1 MAKKLNFTEN
11 AIHEL
16 RWEGLLHDI
25 GKIGI
30 PDSVLNKPGKLTEEE
45 FNLIKSHAKI
55 GGEILSQSS
64 ELKNASLTTRHHHE
78 RYDGKGYPLGLKG
91 EEIPL
96 NARIIAISDSYDAM
110 NSNRIYRKS
119 LSKEVIKKELE
130 MNRGTQFDPY
140 LLDAFIEL
148 LNDGTLDRVEK
159 EALEY
164 AL

>member
-1 MAKKLNFTEN
+1 M
-11 AIHEL
+11 
-16 RWEGLLHDI
+16 
-25 GKIGI
+25 
-30 PDSVLNKPGKLTEEE
+30 
-45 FNLIKSHAKI
+45 
-55 GGEILSQSS
+55 
-64 ELKNASLTTRHHHE
+64 
-78 RYDGKGYPLGLKG
+78 
-91 EEIPL
+91 

>member
-1 MAKKLNFTEN
+1 M
-11 AIHEL
+11 
-16 RWEGLLHDI
+16 
-25 GKIGI
+25 
-30 PDSVLNKPGKLTEEE
+30 
-45 FNLIKSHAKI
+45 
-55 GGEILSQSS
+55 
-64 ELKNASLTTRHHHE
+64 
-78 RYDGKGYPLGLKG
+78 
-91 EEIPL
+91 

-140 LLDAFIEL
+140 LLDVFIEL

>member
-1 MAKKLNFTEN
+1 MLA
-11 AIHEL
+11 
-16 RWEGLLHDI
+16 
-25 GKIGI
+25 
-30 PDSVLNKPGKLTEEE
+30 
-45 FNLIKSHAKI
+45 
-55 GGEILSQSS
+55 
-64 ELKNASLTTRHHHE
+64 
-78 RYDGKGYPLGLKG
+78 
-91 EEIPL
+91 
-96 NARIIAISDSYDAM
+96 

-148 LNDGTLDRVEK
+148 LNDGTQDRVEK